1 MASSLDVRDGSDD
14 VRIVLLGKTGVGKS
28 ATGNTILGRKAFKSA
43 ASQWSITKECQRETA
58 EINSRRI
65 TVIDTPELF
74 DTEHEEIQREMT
86 NCISMTLPGPHVF
99 IIVLSLAQRFK
110 KEEDESVKIIQE
122 TFGENSLMYTMILFT
137 RLKELK
143 DETIEEFLGNSKS
156 ALMNLAEQCGNR
168 YHVFDNTETEDNT
181 QVTDLLEKIDV
192 MVTTNGGSYYSSKI
206 FREMEREKHEK
217 EMKILMEKIEQLS
230 EEKED
235 EIKTMKKMMD
245 EERHNHEKERKK
257 IEAESIKTEERCKRE
272 IIEQKKQMKD
282 EMRRERETLKN
293 EIKETNKENKDLQNK
308 YMTQIDKL
316 MNTIE
321 TERQNHERERKRRE
335 DEFSEREERY
345 KREMKEQME
354 VKMKGEQER
363 YEIEKQVERLRKE
376 EEDQKRKEKE
386 EMMLDQFEKIK
397 NEKERT
403 ERERDEH
410 QFRYSKEIER
420 MKTMME
426 EEKQNHDKERKKKEE
441 DFLEREERYKR
452 KMKEQEREMQDEM
465 RRERESYE
473 REKQDEKLRKEEE
486 DQKRKEEMMLDQYE
500 QIKKEKERTER
511 EREDLQ
517 LKHNTEME
525 RMKLMMEEEKQQ
537 HQRERQ
543 KREEEFLER
552 DKRYKREMKEMED
565 EMRRDRERY
574 EREKQDERLRKEEE
588 NQKRKDK
595 EEMMLDQYE
604 KIKKEKERTER
615 EREDLQ
621 LKHNTEMER
630 MMKMMDE
637 ERQNHEKERKKK
649 EEDFIE
655 REERYKREIKDQK
668 KQMED
673 EKKIEQESY
682 EREKEDEK
690 LRKQEQDQKRK
701 EKEEMMLD
709 QYEKIK
715 KEKERTEKEK
725 EDLQLKHNKEME
737 RMKKMIEE
745 EREKHEREKKDREEE
760 YKEKMEEIETKTQK
774 QMQDDERR
782 REEEKQNWREKQKML
797 EEKIQIEKHLRE
809 EERKIYEDKIHLIEK
824 QCEDK
829 LMRVKSEDYEEDRRR
844 DLERIKICCSQTDS
858 SHLIIEPK
866 ISKHLEK
873 LFSRLNLTNRHQDK
887 LRTEDFLKI
896 TESSLQSEEP
906 QKETELV
913 NSFLHKLLNMN
924 YRARET
930 HIKHRED
937 QQTPANYNP
946 EVDFDIHVMDVQMA
960 VFHCADSFLKQL
972 MVTKLSQC
980 QFALPLLVPHPF
992 TQQIEFPL
1000 WTFRQ
1005 INKSWKMR
1013 NNHNEIISKVQPVYK
1028 SETPMVSFFRFGSLS
1043 SSKSQLINSLINEK
1057 HNTFFHR
1064 NCSGSSRTRLLM
1076 DGVVEVAWYCPSGR
1090 NTDTF
1095 TDCVA
1100 FCNLHGNAGD
1110 NEKQYEILTSMSS
1123 VNVLFLSDFGQKNQ
1137 DKGLVKS
1144 LFRSPQPLICLLT
1157 DNDCDKTKLTNG
1169 KFIFGLLNKNQS
1181 DLSNE
1186 IRETIRLS
1194 LKDHIKIFK
1203 LEDVAKQTGIQVDEN
1218 NEECQRGK
1226 EAALQMMR
1234 LLDDEDPSTVKESN
1248 LPCQGKL
1255 WHDWCKI
1262 NKELHHLVEEN
1273 LEEDKST
1280 KLKLMREIREKQ
1292 VAQESTEFMR
1302 MFFEAFRS
1310 LITNEKKYFR
1320 TWTINLLDDFTSKK
1334 LCELYKEYDLK
1345 WNKVSA
1351 LKQMAD
1357 KQDQFQIKQTELEE
1371 ISEQINKTT
1380 FGLEDI
1386 VREIGQIY
1394 ESWSSVK
1401 KNGFS
1406 DLPSLAAEMMISG
1419 FPLEL
1424 MDGDAAHV
1432 PLIWIKAVLDQII
1445 KKLGGDQSVFVLSV
1459 LGIQSSGKSTL
1470 LNAMFGLQFSVS
1482 AGRCTRGAFMQLIRV
1497 SEEMKQQLKF
1507 DYILVVDT
1515 EGLRAPELDGRSTR
1529 SHDNE
1534 LATFVVGLGNL
1545 TLINI
1550 FGENPSEMQDI
1561 LQIVVQA
1568 FMRMKEVRLNPSC
1581 MFVHQNVSDL
1591 TAGDKNLEGRR
1602 RLQETLDEMTKLA
1615 AKEEVCDAEY
1625 FSDVIAFDVQKDVKY
1640 FPQLWEGS
1648 PPMAPPNPNYCEN
1661 VLDLKKSVLTHASE
1675 SNGIMLSHL
1684 RGRIEDLWEALL
1696 NEQFVFSFRNTLEI
1710 TTYRRIETEY
1720 SKWSWSLRSAMLD
1733 IENKLHNRIE
1743 NEAVHEV
1750 EDSDLQR
1757 ELYEKS
1763 EEVKKSMSDFF
1774 EKDEDE
1780 GILNQWKASFE
1791 IKIKELQENI
1801 VRETKKKLNKV
1812 LQQRD
1817 LKKNIDAQRTQ
1828 HENSLFEK
1836 SKTLAMKLKDKV
1848 NDENIIKKEFDSF
1861 WKEQMYK
1868 IIRETPPV
1876 KNIDI
1881 LNDVTDLLRNTS
1893 GSLPVDYKKISS
1905 EYINMLSLRSYS
1917 DYVQLK
1923 KSSGVMGPIK
1933 NAYKGAKEIFGFVVL
1948 SPEDEVQIRRLIN
1961 EIADD
1966 TDQMIQSYNIA
1977 KMGYNISYIQE
1988 LIDYIKTKITDHEE
2002 EPKVKYVFKRE
2013 FFRNLVVCIC
2023 QRANKT
2029 FTDQHRFYREAND
2042 PVLYSNLKR
2051 EEYYN
2056 IFQKYCQGA
2065 TSAAI
2070 TAEFICNKLKETIEQ
2085 YVYKNTARDLA
2096 DEMKTNCESLNG
2108 NRSNLEKH
2116 ILKTLANKED
2126 FTAYMNY
2133 IENPRDYF
2141 KDFIRGE
2148 VSQYITK
2155 GFHDSVQPKMEKNIT
2170 QLEQKII
2177 HAAQESTKHIQEI
2190 NGDLHSWLTHF
2201 THLLSDVLVFSV
2213 SDLSGVNISDVD
2225 ITVLEDVIVKEIPSV
2240 ISDILSRFTKET
2252 LLLKLDNTD
2261 RPDELLIDHFCQCC
2275 WVQCPFCAAIC
2286 TNTIEN
2292 HDGDH
2297 SVPFHRNIGLNGW
2310 HYRGTTNLA
2319 INICTSAVASDRS
2332 FYPDASD
2339 VKCLWKEY
2347 RKGGPK
2353 YAQWS
2358 ITPDLSE
2365 LPYWKWFVCK
2375 FQKNLEEYYKKTYE
2389 GSRKIPDE
2397 WRKYSKE
2404 DAIESLDK
2412 YI

>member
-1 MASSLDVRDGSDD
+1 MASSSDTMRHSPPIDRPNMNVVLCGSDSRLKSSVLNLILNQSERRSEPEDEEMRSSDCVRLNGEVCGHLMTLVKLPALFNPRLSDEEIMRQALSCVSLCDPGVHVFLFIIDDGPLTDEDKAETEKIQRIFSSRINKYTMILIIQESENRTAELNEEMKSVVESFGGRHEFLCINTQVFMLMEKLMQMMEENSRSFYSTETFWDAQLEKLLKLEGMKRKQIQTQDVRDGSDD

-28 ATGNTILGRKAFKSA
+28 TTGNTILGRNAFIAYVSHE
-43 ASQWSITKECQRETA
+43 SITKECQRETA
-58 EINSRRI
+58 EVNSRSI

-86 NCISMTLPGPHVF
+86 NCISMILPGPHVF
-99 IIVLSLAQRFK
+99 IIVLSLAQRFT
-110 KEEDESVKIIQE
+110 KEEADSVKIIQE
-122 TFGENSLMYTMILFT
+122 SFGENFLMYTMILFT
-137 RLKELK
+137 RGDHLKNK
-143 DETIEEFLGNSKS
+143 TIEQFLGKPGSP
-156 ALMNLAEQCGNR
+156 LMNLIEQCGNR
-168 YHVFDNTETEDNT
+168 YHVFDNTETEDHT
-181 QVTDLLEKIDV
+181 QVSALLEKIDD
-192 MVTTNGGSYYSSKI
+192 MVKANGGSYYSSKI
-206 FREMEREKHEK
+206 FREMERKKHEK
-217 EMKILMEKIEQLS
+217 EIKMLMERIEQLS
-230 EEKED
+230 EEKEE
-235 EIKTMKKMMD
+235 EIKTMKKMME

-257 IEAESIKTEERCKRE
+257 RKEESIEIEERYKRE
-272 IIEQKKQMKD
+272 MIEQKKQMKN
-282 EMRRERETLKN
+282 EMKRERETLKN

-321 TERQNHERERKRRE
+321 NERQNHETERKRRE
-335 DEFSEREERY
+335 DEFRKTEERY
-345 KREMKEQME
+345 KREMMEQ
-354 VKMKGEQER
+354 R
-363 YEIEKQVERLRKE
+363 
-376 EEDQKRKEKE
+376 
-386 EMMLDQFEKIK
+386 
-397 NEKERT
+397 
-403 ERERDEH
+403 RE
-410 QFRYSKEIER
+410 
-420 MKTMME
+420 T
-426 EEKQNHDKERKKKEE
+426 
-441 DFLEREERYKR
+441 RE
-452 KMKEQEREMQDEM
+452 EM
-465 RRERESYE
+465 RRERETSKIE
-473 REKQDEKLRKEEE
+473 IEEIKKENK
-486 DQKRKEEMMLDQYE
+486 DL
-500 QIKKEKERTER
+500 QITFKKEKEKTDR
-511 EREDLQ
+511 EREDLVF
-517 LKHNTEME
+517 KHDTI
-525 RMKLMMEEEKQQ
+525 MKMMEEE
-537 HQRERQ
+537 RQ
-543 KREEEFLER
+543 KHEVEKKNRDEQYRE
-552 DKRYKREMKEMED
+552 KMKEI
-565 EMRRDRERY
+565 EMTKTQEQ
-574 EREKQDERLRKEEE
+574 EQL
-588 NQKRKDK
+588 KRKL
-595 EEMMLDQYE
+595 EE
-604 KIKKEKERTER
+604 
-615 EREDLQ
+615 
-621 LKHNTEMER
+621 
-630 MMKMMDE
+630 
-637 ERQNHEKERKKK
+637 
-649 EEDFIE
+649 
-655 REERYKREIKDQK
+655 
-668 KQMED
+668 
-673 EKKIEQESY
+673 
-682 EREKEDEK
+682 
-690 LRKQEQDQKRK
+690 
-701 EKEEMMLD
+701 
-709 QYEKIK
+709 
-715 KEKERTEKEK
+715 
-725 EDLQLKHNKEME
+725 
-737 RMKKMIEE
+737 
-745 EREKHEREKKDREEE
+745 
-760 YKEKMEEIETKTQK
+760 TQK
-774 QMQDDERR
+774 QMQDDERK
-782 REEEKQNWREKQKML
+782 REEEKQNWSANQKML
-797 EEKIQIEKHLRE
+797 QEKIQNEKHLRE
-809 EERKIYEDKIHLIEK
+809 KESKIHEDKIQLIEK
-824 QCEDK
+824 QSQDE
-829 LMRVKSEDYEEDRRR
+829 LMRVKSEYEEDRRR
-844 DLERIKICCSQTDS
+844 EIERIKICSQTDS
-858 SHLIIEPK
+858 YHLIIEPK

-873 LFSRLNLTNRHQDK
+873 LFSRLDLTNRHQDE

-896 TESSLQSEEP
+896 TKSSLQSLEP

-913 NSFLHKLLNMN
+913 NSFLQKLFNMN

-1028 SETPMVSFFRFGSLS
+1028 AETPMVSFFRFGSLS

-1076 DGVVEVAWYCPSGR
+1076 DGVVEIAWYCPSGK
-1090 NTDTF
+1090 NTDQF

-1100 FCNLHGNAGD
+1100 FCNLHGDAGD

-1137 DKGLVKS
+1137 YKGLVKS

-1157 DNDCDKTKLTNG
+1157 DNDCNKTKLRDG
-1169 KFIFGLLNKNQS
+1169 KVIFGLLNKNQS
-1181 DLSNE
+1181 DLYNE
-1186 IRETIRLS
+1186 IRETIKLS

-1203 LEDVAKQTGIQVDEN
+1203 LEDVAKHTGIQVDEN
-1218 NEECQRGK
+1218 NEVCQRGK
-1226 EAALQMMR
+1226 QAALQMMR
-1234 LLDDEDPSTVKESN
+1234 SLDDEDPSTVKETN
-1248 LPCQGKL
+1248 LPRQGKL

-1262 NKELHHLVEEN
+1262 NKELRHLGGEN

-1280 KLKLMREIREKQ
+1280 KLKLMKEIREKQ
-1292 VAQESTEFMR
+1292 VAQGSTEFMR
-1302 MFFEAFRS
+1302 MFFEALRS
-1310 LITNEKKYFR
+1310 LITNEKKYFL
-1320 TWTINLLDDFTSKK
+1320 TWMINLLDDFTSKK
-1334 LCELYKEYDLK
+1334 LCELHKEYDLK

-1351 LKQMAD
+1351 LKQMPD
-1357 KQDQFQIKQTELEE
+1357 KQDQLQIKQTELEE

-1386 VREIGQIY
+1386 VREVGQIY

-1401 KNGFS
+1401 NESLGFS
-1406 DLPSLAAEMMISG
+1406 SLPSLAAEMMISG

-1432 PLIWIKAVLDQII
+1432 PLIWIKAVLDQLIQN
-1445 KKLGGDQSVFVLSV
+1445 LGDQRVFVLSV

-1470 LNAMFGLQFSVS
+1470 LNAMFGLQLSVS
-1482 AGRCTRGAFMQLIRV
+1482 AGQCTRGAFMQLIRV

-1529 SHDNE
+1529 NHDNE

-1550 FGENPSEMQDI
+1550 FGENPSEMQEI

-1568 FMRMKEVRLNPSC
+1568 FMRMKNVRLNPSC

-1591 TAGDKNLEGRR
+1591 TAGEKNMEGRR

-1661 VLDLKKSVLTHASE
+1661 VLDLKESILKHASE
-1675 SNGIMLSHL
+1675 SNGIMLTHI

-1710 TTYRRIETEY
+1710 TTYRKIETEY

-1757 ELYEKS
+1757 ELHEKS

-1774 EKDEDE
+1774 EKDRDA

-1801 VRETKKKLNKV
+1801 VRETKKKLNQV
-1812 LQQRD
+1812 LQHREI
-1817 LKKNIDAQRTQ
+1817 KKKIDAQRTQ
-1828 HENSLFEK
+1828 HENSQFEK
-1836 SKTLAMKLKDKV
+1836 SKELAMKLKDKA
-1848 NDENIIKKEFDSF
+1848 NDENIMKKEFDSF
-1861 WKEQMYK
+1861 WKEQMDE
-1868 IIRETPPV
+1868 IIRNTPPV
-1876 KNIDI
+1876 TNINI
-1881 LNDVTDLLRNTS
+1881 LKDVTDLLRNTYE
-1893 GSLPVDYKKISS
+1893 SLPVDYKKISS
-1905 EYINMLSLRSYS
+1905 EYIDMLSVPSYS

-1923 KSSGVMGPIK
+1923 RSSVAIGTLRNV
-1933 NAYKGAKEIFGFVVL
+1933 YKGAKERLGFVL
-1948 SPEDEVQIRRLIN
+1948 SPEDEVQIRSLIN
-1961 EIADD
+1961 EVANH
-1966 TDQMIQSYNIA
+1966 TDKIIQSYNIA
-1977 KMGYNISYIQE
+1977 KMGYNISCIQQ
-1988 LIDYIKTKITDHEE
+1988 LMDYIKTKITDHEK

-2013 FFRNLVVCIC
+2013 FFRDLVVCIFH
-2023 QRANKT
+2023 RANKT
-2029 FTDQHRFYREAND
+2029 LTDQHRLFREAND
-2042 PVLYSNLKR
+2042 PVLYFNMKR
-2051 EEYYN
+2051 EEYYR

-2085 YVYKNTARDLA
+2085 NVYKKTARDLA

-2126 FTAYMNY
+2126 FKAYMNY
-2133 IENPRDYF
+2133 IQNPRDHF
-2141 KDFIRGE
+2141 KSFIRGE
-2148 VSQYITK
+2148 VSQYITER
-2155 GFHDSVQPKMEKNIT
+2155 FNDSVQPKMKNNIT
-2170 QLEQKII
+2170 QLQKKII
-2177 HAAQESTKHIQEI
+2177 NAAQESTKHIQEI

-2213 SDLSGVNISDVD
+2213 SDLTGVNFTDVD
-2225 ITVLEDVIVKEIPSV
+2225 IIILKDVIMKEIPAV
-2240 ISDILSRFTKET
+2240 ISDIGSRFTKET
-2252 LLLKLDNTD
+2252 FLLKLGNTD
-2261 RPDELLIDHFCQCC
+2261 RPDEILIDNFCHCC

-2310 HYRGTTNLA
+2310 YYRDTTNLS

-2332 FYPDASD
+2332 FYGDSD

-2375 FQKNLEEYYKKTYE
+2375 FQKNVEEYNKNTYE
-2389 GSRKIPDE
+2389 G
-2397 WRKYSKE
+2397 RKYSKE
-2404 DAIESLDK
+2404 EAIESLDK